1 MDTTTATFG
10 GLELVTSPLVMTP
23 RETSTRLVVFATGHL
38 EDRPGVIVDVG
49 TGSGAIALAVAEAAP
64 HAAVWATDVSSA
76 AVELARLNAHRA
88 GLQARVTVRHGN
100 LLDPFPGTAD
110 VIVANLPYLPIGERR
125 SYPELECEPVNAVFA
140 EGDGLGLVRRLV
152 AAARRRLT
160 PDGLLALQVRG
171 RIHSARRPELH
182 MLEHLLA
189 PAALLAA

>member
-1 MDTTTATFG
+1 MDAATTFG

-23 RETSTRLVVFATGHL
+23 RETSTGLVVCATDHL
-38 EDRPGVIVDVG
+38 EDRPGVVVDVG

-88 GLQARVTVRHGN
+88 GLQDRVTVRHGN
-100 LLDPFPGTAD
+100 LLDTFLGTAD

-125 SYPELECEPVNAVFA
+125 SYPELVSEPLNAVFA

-171 RIHSARRPELH
+171 RIHAALRPELH
-182 MLEHLLA
+182 VLEHLLA
-189 PAALLAA
+189 APEPIAA